1 MSNLAALR
9 ADAEQIARQLPAF
22 MLNAV
27 AADVMHPGAA
37 KRKRAGSGEQ
47 FWQFRHYAQTDAA
60 ERIDWRRSARG
71 DDYYV
76 RETELETART
86 ILFWTDPHPGFDWSG
101 DAARETKAYR
111 AKIMMLASASL
122 LAKSGERVGML
133 GGSRPASLGRHAADR
148 LAEDLV
154 TGSSAPLSPPKTRS
168 IAVISSDFY
177 DPIEDWRKRL
187 MPIAARCKSGV
198 LLAVSDPVEHE
209 FPFTGRT
216 RIARPGTQLARIFG
230 RAESMRDTYL
240 EKLAQH
246 RNDLEELA
254 KTMNW
259 ALVTHRT
266 DQRGI
271 EGASA
276 LQQAL
281 EQFGGR
287 S

>member
-1 MSNLAALR
+1 MTTLAALR

-86 ILFWTDPHPGFDWSG
+86 ILFWADPHPGFDWTG
-101 DAARETKAYR
+101 DAARDPKAYR
-111 AKIMMLASASL
+111 AQIIMLASASL

-133 GGSRPASLGRHAADR
+133 GGGRPASLGRNAADR
-148 LAEDLV
+148 LAEDLIS
-154 TGSSAPLSPPKTRS
+154 GSSAALTPPKSRS
-168 IAVISSDFY
+168 IAVIASDFY

-187 MPIAARCKSGV
+187 LPIAARCKSGV

-216 RIARPGTQLARIFG
+216 RIARPGTQLSRIFG
-230 RAESMRDTYL
+230 RAESIREVYL
-240 EKLAQH
+240 EKLEQH
-246 RNDLEELA
+246 RNALQDLA

-266 DQRGI
+266 DQSGV

-276 LQQAL
+276 LQHAL